1 VQETI
6 MDCSIHVAP
15 SPRDILERAL
25 DRVRAYDLDGFAD
38 LFVEDGVIEYPFAP
52 SGALRRLQGREEI
65 RRVLGEAAASPRRA
79 GRRVTKIGSLVVH
92 QTVDP
97 DVIVAEFDLEGEIV
111 ATGQAYRLPY
121 IQVLRVRD
129 GRIVSLRDYI
139 DYPALTALTGG
150 LPEPLAAPA
159 AGSD

>member
-1 VQETI
+1 
-6 MDCSIHVAP
+6 MDCSIETAS
-15 SPRDILERAL
+15 SPRAVLGRAL

-38 LFVEDGVIEYPFAP
+38 LFVEDGVVEYPFAP
-52 SGALRRLQGREEI
+52 AGALRRLEGREEI

-79 GRRVTKIGSLVVH
+79 GRRVTRVNALVVH
-92 QTVDP
+92 QTVDSE
-97 DVIVAEFDLEGEIV
+97 VIVAEFDLEGEIV
-111 ATGQAYRLPY
+111 ATGQTYRLPY

-139 DYPALTALTGG
+139 DYPALAALTGG
-150 LPEPLAAPA
+150 VPEPLAAAA